1 MKANLFQRLQ
11 MICRVGLILVFEAG
25 TQQCTSYSY
34 TTRRGRRLDQ
44 IHTFYKEK
52 LLLYKYQYPPP
63 HEGVRVRP
71 NGTKSQL
78 VSKTLCCMAP
88 CSYEDVFF

>member
-63 HEGVRVRP
+63 MRGLGSGQMGQNPSLFPKHFVVWLP
-71 NGTKSQL
+71 L
-78 VSKTLCCMAP
+78 
-88 CSYEDVFF
+88 